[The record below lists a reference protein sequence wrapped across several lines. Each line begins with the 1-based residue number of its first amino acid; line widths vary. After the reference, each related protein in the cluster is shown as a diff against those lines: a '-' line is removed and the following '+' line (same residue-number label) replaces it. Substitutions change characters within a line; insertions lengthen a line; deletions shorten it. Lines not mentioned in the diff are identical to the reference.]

1 LAAFRNFGGFSG
13 KSSGALLRNAV
24 SGFGAVRRFEI
35 MKKQIHY
42 EDQLVVRIARPLRAE
57 LESAAQDD
65 GRVLSNQIRKILID
79 FAATRVLDR
88 ETGEGKNQ

>member
-1 LAAFRNFGGFSG
+1 MHLRFWCD
-13 KSSGALLRNAV
+13 KEALK
-24 SGFGAVRRFEI
+24 

-42 EDQLVVRIARPLRAE
+42 AEQLVVRVSRPLKTE

-79 FAATRVLDR
+79 FAAARVLDR
-88 ETGEGKNQ
+88 EAKFTGNP